1 MPTQV
6 DGVAAKEGLGQD
18 VLLLVPGRGTK
29 CHRVLRLAN
38 GQGCCGGGSGAATIA
53 WGFGVALTAGPEL
66 RAPLHP
72 AEPAVGQGN
81 LAGGKRNSCQ
91 IPQDSRWLHPDR
103 YGREETLH
111 PSPVLIFT

>member
-1 MPTQV
+1 MARGAV
-6 DGVAAKEGLGQD
+6 GVAL
-18 VLLLVPGRGTK
+18 
-29 CHRVLRLAN
+29 
-38 GQGCCGGGSGAATIA
+38 GAATIA

-111 PSPVLIFT
+111 PSPVLIFTCLKAVLCLFGK